1 MGKKRAP
8 THVGFD
14 IIEGA
19 LANIRLAYAHGDV
32 ANAAG
37 YAHEL
42 AKYAVNLADEIRY
55 EHGVKAG
62 RAREKAEA
70 DKRRHQKGKK
80 A

>member
-1 MGKKRAP
+1 MAKKRAR

-14 IIEGA
+14 FIEA
-19 LANIRLAYAHGDV
+19 KLVQTRMAYGGGDV

-55 EHGVKAG
+55 EHGVVSG
-62 RAREKAEA
+62 INREKAAAKE
-70 DKRRHQKGKK
+70 RRHKKKG
-80 A
+80 